1 MLQDIIEVIPQE
13 NYQLYLKFA
22 DGKEGIVDV
31 SQLVEFTGVFQT
43 LQDLEFF
50 KTVKVNLEWGT
61 IYWDNGA
68 DLDPD
73 VLYSVIT
80 GEPISTYHGNQ
91 YVKISH

>member
-1 MLQDIIEVIPQE
+1 MLQDIIEVIPQD
-13 NYQLYLKFA
+13 NYQLYLKFE

-31 SQLVEFTGVFQT
+31 SQLIEFTGVFEP
-43 LQDLEFF
+43 LQDVEFF
-50 KTVKVNLEWGT
+50 KTVKVNPEWGT

-80 GEPISTYHGNQ
+80 GEAISSYHGNKFDS
-91 YVKISH
+91 VKV